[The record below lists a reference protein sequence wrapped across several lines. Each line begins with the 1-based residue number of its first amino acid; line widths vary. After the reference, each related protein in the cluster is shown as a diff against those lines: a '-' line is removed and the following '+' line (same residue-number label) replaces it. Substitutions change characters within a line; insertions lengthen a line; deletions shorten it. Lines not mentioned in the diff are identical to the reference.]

1 MSDPT
6 PILQFLGLGDAPEEP
21 AAPLAPEEQDAAP
34 LDPTAAAAEDE
45 GAEQSLAE
53 AMAALDGQDAPTE
66 DSESATEDAAPAIA
80 LTPDEIAA
88 LMAENEAFKAERAQ
102 QAAQNEE
109 HEWHAMW
116 DSHMDQWEDRYDQY
130 RAIVRDYGI
139 RQGFSER
146 EIRGLISEV
155 VDDGIG
161 IDNINQLTPGVLS
174 VLPGTLGYKEWL
186 RTTTENRRIQTD
198 EWRSSKTQP
207 SALDQMVSKY
217 SLTPEQRTSLAK
229 FIKYP
234 PDHFEEIARTLG
246 ANNQRVSATLTEATK
261 HAARNVAQNLS
272 RGITP
277 GTPGAAAPA
286 KPYRF
291 RHTPDVKRQETE
303 FIANR
308 ILGWRSAG

>member
-6 PILQFLGLGDAPEEP
+6 PILQFLGLGDAPDAP
-21 AAPLAPEEQDAAP
+21 DAPLAPEEQDAAP

-45 GAEQSLAE
+45 GEQSLAE
-53 AMAALDGQDAPTE
+53 AMAALDGQDAPPS
-66 DSESATEDAAPAIA
+66 DSESATEDAPAIA
-80 LTPDEIAA
+80 TPDEIAA
-88 LMAENEAFKAERAQ
+88 LMAENEAFKAEKAQ
-102 QAAQNEE
+102 QAAQSEE
-109 HEWHAMW
+109 QAWHTMW

-186 RTTTENRRIQTD
+186 RTTTENRRLQTD
-198 EWRSSKTQP
+198 EWRSSRTQP

-217 SLTPEQRTSLAK
+217 SLTSEQRTSLAK

-234 PDHFEEIARTLG
+234 PEHFEEIAKTLG

-286 KPYRF
+286 KPYQF

-303 FIANR
+303 YMANR
-308 ILGWRSAG
+308 ILGWRSVG